1 MSEAKKTYEAKK
13 GVDIILLYRL
23 LKNAKTEAAY
33 KLAFQTE
40 HSNEISR
47 NADAQKTKDG
57 NIQNLGAVEY
67 EFSAKSIVAKG
78 DTHIDE
84 IKDALLKGDVIEIWE
99 IDKAEKDTSGKYK
112 ATYYQGYVT
121 KFGTNPNSED
131 SIELELEFSING
143 EGKTGFATLTDEQAK
158 VVQYV
163 FKDTTIDTTQE

>member
-1 MSEAKKTYEAKK
+1 MSEVKKTYEAKK
-13 GVDIILLYRL
+13 GIDIILLYRF
-23 LKNAKTEAAY
+23 LKNAKTEAAF

-78 DTHIDE
+78 DNHIE
-84 IKDALLKGDVIEIWE
+84 ELKDALLKGEIIEIWE
-99 IDKAEKDTSGKYK
+99 IDKAEKNEANKYK

-121 KFGTNPNSED
+121 KFSTNPNSED
-131 SIELELEFSING
+131 SVELEREFSIKG
-143 EGKTGFATLTDEQAK
+143 EGQNGYATLTDEQAK

-163 FKDTTIDTTQE
+163 FKDTTVDTTQE